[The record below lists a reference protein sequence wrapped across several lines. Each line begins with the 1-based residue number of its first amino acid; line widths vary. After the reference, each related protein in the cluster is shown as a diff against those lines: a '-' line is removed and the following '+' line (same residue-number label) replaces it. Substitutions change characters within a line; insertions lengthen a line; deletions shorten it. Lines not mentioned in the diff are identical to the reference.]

1 MRWLPAGDTLSAIA
15 GCAEA
20 FRKGALMSTATKVV
34 LQKMK
39 ADRLAACRQLSEDY
53 LQIAR
58 EKLLPSL
65 IDLFDPDAIWVF
77 GSVARRTATEDS
89 DIDLL
94 IVSGPG
100 LDGVPW
106 LKRQQMAME
115 AVAQTGMP
123 FGCDIIVWT
132 ESEWKKEMRGCNGI
146 QQECL
151 RNNEVLYER

>member
-1 MRWLPAGDTLSAIA
+1 M
-15 GCAEA
+15 
-20 FRKGALMSTATKVV
+20 GAVTKVV

-53 LQIAR
+53 LQITR
-58 EKLLPSL
+58 EKLLPSI
-65 IDLFDPDAIWVF
+65 IDLFDPDVVWVF

-100 LDGVPW
+100 LDDVPW

-115 AVAQTGMP
+115 AVIQARMP
-123 FGCDIIVWT
+123 FGCDAIVWT
-132 ESEWKKEMRGCNGI
+132 RSEWEKEMQGCNGI